1 MITTYRYYC
10 VIDVACNFE
19 KLEMVGGGGRHY
31 DQHKLFDMVV
41 YCNLCPQA
49 CSEQREH
56 IEEDPVVKV
65 R

>member
-1 MITTYRYYC
+1 MDGMYIS
-10 VIDVACNFE
+10 
-19 KLEMVGGGGRHY
+19 
-31 DQHKLFDMVV
+31 DMVV